1 MKRGLWNYIYMSLG
15 MALFMVGSLDAFGV
29 WRIAALQ
36 NVLNLPSLFV
46 IVGGSFFQVFAAFPA
61 QPVIRAVQMMVPTF
75 TTQSARS
82 RDEEII
88 ENVLETVRGLRMD
101 KRGTIDALMNAKS
114 KGFKIYLGELLS
126 TNYGPEEIRILGL
139 HKINTMKQAEMIP
152 YKVVNVLAS
161 SSPAYG
167 MLGTLMGLIVMLGNF
182 EDASGLASG
191 LAIALMTTFYG
202 LLMTQFVWQP
212 LANKIQATANDNQ
225 LKREVELEG
234 VLLTLENRPELY
246 IIDQLSA
253 MMHAYDGLSSA
264 K

>member
-1 MKRGLWNYIYMSLG
+1 ME
-15 MALFMVGSLDAFGV
+15 AFFRFCG
-29 WRIAALQ
+29 IPCAA
-36 NVLNLPSLFV
+36 
-46 IVGGSFFQVFAAFPA
+46 
-61 QPVIRAVQMMVPTF
+61 RY
-75 TTQSARS
+75 QSGTNACAYLHHPKARS

-101 KRGTIDALMNAKS
+101 KRRHHRCPDECEV

-126 TNYGPEEIRILGL
+126 TNYGPEVIRILGL
-139 HKINTMKQAEMIP
+139 HKISTMKQAEMIP
-152 YKVVNVLAS
+152 YKVITVLAS

-225 LKREVELEG
+225 LKREANWKAYYLPSKIA
-234 VLLTLENRPELY
+234 LNCTSSTNYRP
-246 IIDQLSA
+246 
-253 MMHAYDGLSSA
+253 
-264 K
+264 